1 MRPRYLLRALR
12 LPFLSASL
20 FPYAFGSFL
29 AGRGFRPVLF
39 LLGGVAVAGTH
50 LSANVLNDYADA
62 KSGVDD
68 QDDRYFGFFG
78 GSKLIQAGVLSA
90 AFYAAAALV
99 LAAVAVAAVGALA
112 VLNNDAGIVSWYALV
127 LLLGWAY
134 SAEPLRLS
142 YRCLGEVVVFLLF
155 GPATVMG
162 GYAIQTGIFPEFRVF
177 LLSLPFGCLT
187 AAILLANEVPDAADD
202 RAAGKLTLVGAVG
215 ANRGYVLYAGA
226 SACAFATIVVCF
238 AFGHL
243 GGLSMLSLVGLAP
256 AAAAASILR
265 RRAGDKPGLVPAS
278 VLVLGVHSFV
288 SVVLILDVLL

>member
-1 MRPRYLLRALR
+1 MQPRHLVRALR

-29 AGRGFRPVLF
+29 AGRGFRLGLFVL
-39 LLGGVAVAGTH
+39 GAVAVAGTH

-78 GSKLIQAGVLSA
+78 GSKLIQAGVLPA
-90 AFYAAAALV
+90 AFYGVAALV
-99 LAAVAVAAVGALA
+99 LAGIALAAVGALA
-112 VLNNDAGIVSWYALV
+112 VLKNDADVVAWYALI

-162 GYAIQTGIFPEFRVF
+162 GYAIQTGVFPALRVF
-177 LLSLPFGCLT
+177 LLSLPFGFLT
-187 AAILLANEVPDAADD
+187 AAILLANEVPDASDD
-202 RAAGKLTLVGAVG
+202 RAAGKRTLVGAVG
-215 ANRGYVLYAGA
+215 AGRGYVLYAGA
-226 SACAFATIVVCF
+226 SACAFASIVVCF
-238 AFGHL
+238 ALGHL
-243 GGLSMLSLVGLAP
+243 GGPSALSVVGLAP
-256 AAAAASILR
+256 AVVAASILR

-288 SVVLILDVLL
+288 SVVLILDVCL